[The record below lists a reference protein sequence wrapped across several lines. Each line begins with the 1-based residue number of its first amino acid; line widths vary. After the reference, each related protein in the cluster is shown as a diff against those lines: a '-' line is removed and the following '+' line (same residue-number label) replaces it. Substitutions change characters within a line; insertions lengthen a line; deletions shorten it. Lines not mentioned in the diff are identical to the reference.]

1 MKTAKIERDEKGRL
15 KKGSAVLNPKGR
27 TVGAKNKVPTEVKD
41 MVLKA
46 LALAG
51 ADIKKEDTELADI
64 EDSTAYLVKVA
75 KEMPNLFVPMVAKL
89 MPAKVDMEVSMMGN
103 ELLQLMTRRRDQL
116 AALKDV
122 TPEEGDE

>member
-1 MKTAKIERDEKGRL
+1 MKTAKVERDEKGRL

-27 TVGAKNKVPTEVKD
+27 PVGAKNATPTEVKD

-51 ADIKKEDTELADI
+51 ADIKKENEDLADI
-64 EDSTAYLVKVA
+64 EDGTAYLVKVA

-89 MPAKVDMEVSMMGN
+89 MPAKVDMEVNMMGN
-103 ELLQLMTRRRDQL
+103 ELLKLMTQRRDQL
-116 AALKDV
+116 AALKDI
-122 TPEEGDE
+122 TPEGEE